1 MQVGRINQ
9 KRDLVFFW
17 EKKRM
22 AEKTEQLS
30 INEREWT
37 LDASSSPLLGVMAL
51 EEVLVPEV
59 H

>member
-1 MQVGRINQ
+1 
-9 KRDLVFFW
+9 
-17 EKKRM
+17 M